1 MKKIIS
7 LVFGLLIAL
16 VFVTTIPSHAE
27 ENTKSIEGAVIV
39 EGRTL
44 LPLRSIFESLGAT
57 VNWNTKTKVVVAEK
71 GTTKIELPLNSKKV
85 KVNGVTKTLDVPAKL
100 IGNKTMV
107 PVRFVSESLGAEV
120 SWDKVNQFA
129 LIKYQGQQIKV
140 LAQNN
145 RSYLMD
151 TNKIYTYKTAE
162 YDPSGNII
170 DSSYSTVKFVGK
182 QGNAYAWSNGLT
194 WKEESNG
201 LWVDIGDGW
210 ERYLLYPVKQGTTWK
225 NNDGWYDNKIT
236 TTSEIVKTEAGTF
249 KNCVVVD
256 YDYQTLTFAKGVG
269 LIKVVTR
276 GGFITELAS
285 IKNK

>member
-1 MKKIIS
+1 MRKIIS
-7 LVFGLLIAL
+7 LTFGLLIA
-16 VFVTTIPSHAE
+16 FIFITTTPTLAE
-27 ENTKSIEGAVIV
+27 ENTKTIEGAVII

-57 VNWNTKTKVVVAEK
+57 VNWDTKTKTVIVKK

-100 IGNKTMV
+100 IDSKTMV

-120 SWDKVNQFA
+120 SWNKENQYA

-145 RSYLMD
+145 NTSYLMD
-151 TNKIYTYKTAE
+151 TNKMYTYKTVE
-162 YDPSGNII
+162 SDPSGNII
-170 DSSYSTVKFVGK
+170 DTSYLTVKFVGK
-182 QGNAYAWSNGLT
+182 KGNAYTWSNNIT

-201 LWVDIGDGW
+201 LWVDNGDGW
-210 ERYLLYPVKQGTTWK
+210 EKYLLYPVKQGATWK
-225 NNDGWYDNKIT
+225 NNDDWYENNIISV
-236 TTSEIVKTEAGTF
+236 SETVKTLAGTF

-256 YDYQTLTFAKGVG
+256 YNYQTLTFAKGIG
-269 LIKVVTR
+269 LIKVEAR
-276 GGFITELAS
+276 GGYVVELAS
-285 IKNK
+285 II